1 MKMAILIGLLSL
13 ATYLPRLLPA
23 LLIDSIHFSK
33 RWRTFLRL
41 LPYTVMAALIVPGT
55 LSGDGESFAGSL
67 AGTFVAILGGWF
79 SLPPIFVVLLA
90 VLSA

>member
-1 MKMAILIGLLSL
+1 
-13 ATYLPRLLPA
+13 
-23 LLIDSIHFSK
+23 
-33 RWRTFLRL
+33 
-41 LPYTVMAALIVPGT
+41 MAALIVPGT